1 MSNNAQSGNYYPPIS
16 FLMSKFNLSE
26 HLHLTCSKIMTKSST
41 ELKLKERIKE
51 LKCLYELSRIA
62 LQSKNDLRSVATKT
76 LTILPAA
83 LQHPGLAEAKITIA
97 KSEFKT
103 PKFGYVK
110 NTLSVPISIDGQQ
123 AGSVEV
129 GYRGHRTVN
138 VKQPFLKEEKSLLRA
153 IARELSLVTK
163 RTTIEEERKSLQIQ
177 LQHVERLALIGEL
190 TAGIAHELNE
200 PLGRILGFS
209 QLIKKGG
216 MLKEQQEEDLE
227 RIIKASLYTREII
240 KKLMFFSRQMPQ
252 QITTVNLNEV
262 ISNILYFI
270 DARYQG
276 NRISITQ
283 KLQEPLPA
291 IQADAVQLSQVLV
304 NLITNSIH
312 AMPGGGNLLIKT
324 VSKPDHVSLIVKDNG
339 QGMSSSVKK
348 KIFEPFYTTKPVGQG
363 TGLGLSVV
371 QGIVSAHHGKV
382 NVQSQPGKGSKFEI
396 QLPIKHNNKF
406 NSHE

>member
-1 MSNNAQSGNYYPPIS
+1 
-16 FLMSKFNLSE
+16 
-26 HLHLTCSKIMTKSST
+26 MTKSSP

-62 LQSKNDLRSVATKT
+62 LQSKNDLHSVATKT
-76 LTILPAA
+76 LSILPAA
-83 LQHPGLAEAKITIA
+83 LQHSRLAEAKITIG
-97 KSEFKT
+97 KSQFKT
-103 PKFGYVK
+103 PKFGYAK
-110 NTLSVPISIDGQQ
+110 YFLSESINVEGKQN
-123 AGSVEV
+123 GLVEV
-129 GYRGHRTVN
+129 GYRSHSAIN
-138 VKQPFLKEEKSLLRA
+138 AKQPFLKEERSLLRA

-216 MLKEQQEEDLE
+216 MLMHQQEEDLE

-252 QITTVNLNEV
+252 QITTVHLNEV

-276 NRISITQ
+276 NKITITQ
-283 KLQEPLPA
+283 KLQEPLPT
-291 IQADAVQLSQVLV
+291 IQADAVQMSQVLV

-312 AMPGGGNLLIKT
+312 AMPNGGNLLIKT
-324 VSKPDHVSLIVKDNG
+324 TSKPEYVSLIIKDNG
-339 QGMSSSVKK
+339 HGMPPAVKK

-371 QGIVSAHHGKV
+371 QGIVSAHNGKV

-396 QLPIKHNNKF
+396 QLPIKHNNKL
-406 NSHE
+406 NQHE